1 MSDQVTNK
9 SAVAQQNQVRAA
21 EMALLASASTSDE
34 LLRKIAILLFILVA
48 GLLTVF
54 AYYASS
60 ICTTVILAAFLA
72 ILFDP
77 RGSSS
82 GETASAAECGSGGHS
97 ACRHGPDR
105 AAGPRVLRK
114 SDELRGRPSSLR
126 LEDSANPRANYPEV
140 PKSSAKRRKP
150 YERGASQQKRS
161 RGSLAGYA
169 NLAFLS
175 GARSGI
181 CLGSADHCRRGSLS
195 NVFHALHQGPHG
207 RPNGRPLQLQ
217 GGHGSIH
224 PEP

>member
-77 RGSSS
+77 W
-82 GETASAAECGSGGHS
+82 
-97 ACRHGPDR
+97 
-105 AAGPRVLRK
+105 
-114 SDELRGRPSSLR
+114 
-126 LEDSANPRANYPEV
+126 
-140 PKSSAKRRKP
+140 
-150 YERGASQQKRS
+150 
-161 RGSLAGYA
+161 
-169 NLAFLS
+169 
-175 GARSGI
+175 
-181 CLGSADHCRRGSLS
+181 
-195 NVFHALHQGPHG
+195 
-207 RPNGRPLQLQ
+207 
-217 GGHGSIH
+217 
-224 PEP
+224 